1 MIGYNFWDDRTFEC
15 NDDYYC
21 PIIDAYCTNESC
33 DECVDLIAFEY
44 FLKKESESNCIFNS
58 VDESRSEDLQ
68 NKNAQIVVPD
78 DACCDMCG
86 IAETNLFYFPVG
98 IMPMYICSNC
108 AAIML
113 ME

>member
-1 MIGYNFWDDRTFEC
+1 MSENNFEC
-15 NDDYYC
+15 Q
-21 PIIDAYCTNESC
+21 
-33 DECVDLIAFEY
+33 
-44 FLKKESESNCIFNS
+44 SNCISCDLCDVFGDCDCCIHFCYDFDICADCIFNP
-58 VDESRSEDLQ
+58 VNESRSEDLQ

-98 IMPMYICSNC
+98 IMPLYICSNC